1 MSASNEGGIVTHV
14 SSMADIP
21 SSGRLRA
28 SRSPSAIF
36 LRRVLTSWQGAFG
49 VTALAIIALLGLLA
63 PWISPY
69 SPIEIDPDAF
79 MEPPSAAHWFG
90 TDEIGRDVLSR
101 VLYGATVSLQVVVF
115 AIAIALA
122 AGSLLGLIS
131 GWLGGRWD
139 ALIMRIMDAFLAF
152 PLLVLA
158 LAIVAVLGP
167 DLMNAMLAIAIT
179 KTPGFARLVRSEV
192 LALRE
197 IDYIKAAESVGV
209 SNARILL
216 RHVWPNVSGN
226 VIVYGSLSASQALI
240 TESALSFL
248 GLGVQPPTPSWGYMV
263 ATGIQFYQSWW
274 ISFFPGLAIFITVL
288 AFNFLGDA
296 VRDALD
302 SRLGG
307 RRD

>member
-1 MSASNEGGIVTHV
+1 MVAVFEVSARD
-14 SSMADIP
+14 AAKRP
-21 SSGRLRA
+21 P
-28 SRSPSAIF
+28 RSPTAIF
-36 LRRVLTSWQGAFG
+36 MRRVAASWQGVFG
-49 VTALAIIALLGLLA
+49 IAVLSIIVLLGLLA
-63 PWISPY
+63 PWIAPY
-69 SPIEIDPDAF
+69 SPTEIDPENF
-79 MEPPSAAHWFG
+79 SGPPSAAHWFG

-101 VLYGATVSLQVVVF
+101 VLHGATVSLQVVVF
-115 AIAIALA
+115 SVGIALVF
-122 AGSLLGLIS
+122 GSALGLVS

-158 LAIVAVLGP
+158 LSIVAVLGP

-179 KTPGFARLVRSEV
+179 KTPGFARLVRAEV
-192 LALRE
+192 LSLRE
-197 IDYIKAAESVGV
+197 IDYVGAARAAGAGPIHIL
-209 SNARILL
+209 ARHI
-216 RHVWPNVSGN
+216 WPNVSGN

-274 ISFFPGLAIFITVL
+274 MSFFPGLAIFLTVL

-296 VRDALD
+296 VRDAFD
-302 SRLGG
+302 SRLGDG
-307 RRD
+307 

>member
-1 MSASNEGGIVTHV
+1 MSAVTL
-14 SSMADIP
+14 MGEAAEP
-21 SSGRLRA
+21 PP
-28 SRSPSAIF
+28 RSPTAIF
-36 LRRVLTSWQGAFG
+36 FRRILTSWQGLFG
-49 VTALAIIALLGLLA
+49 VTVLSGIVALGLLA
-63 PWISPY
+63 PIVAPY
-69 SPIEIDPDAF
+69 SPIEIDPENF
-79 MEPPSAAHWFG
+79 MGPPSAAHWFG

-101 VLYGATVSLQVVVF
+101 VLHGATISLQVVGL
-115 AIAIALA
+115 AIGLALV
-122 AGSLLGLIS
+122 AGSVLGLVS
-131 GWLGGRWD
+131 GWLGGGWD
-139 ALIMRIMDAFLAF
+139 QLIMRVMDAFLAF

-197 IDYIKAAESVGV
+197 VDFIKASRAAG
-209 SNARILL
+209 AGDLRILA

-274 ISFFPGLAIFITVL
+274 MSFFPGLAIFLTVL

-302 SRLGG
+302 ARLGG
-307 RRD
+307 RDD

>member
-1 MSASNEGGIVTHV
+1 
-14 SSMADIP
+14 MALPFDDATEAP
-21 SSGRLRA
+21 
-28 SRSPSAIF
+28 RSPTAIF
-36 LRRVLTSWQGAFG
+36 VRRVLTSWQGAFG
-49 VTALAIIALLGLLA
+49 VGVLSFVVILGLLA
-63 PWISPY
+63 PWIVPY
-69 SPIEIDPDAF
+69 SPIEIDPENF
-79 MEPPSAAHWFG
+79 MGRPTALHWFG

-101 VLYGATVSLQVVVF
+101 VLSGATVSLKVVTLS
-115 AIAIALA
+115 IGLALV
-122 AGSLLGLIS
+122 AGSLLGLVS
-131 GWLGGRWD
+131 GWLGGVWD
-139 ALIMRIMDAFLAF
+139 TVIMRVMDAFLAF

-192 LALRE
+192 LRLRE
-197 IDYIKAAESVGV
+197 IDYIKAARAAGAG
-209 SNARILL
+209 NLRILT

-248 GLGVQPPTPSWGYMV
+248 GLGVQPPAPSWGYMV
-263 ATGIQFYQSWW
+263 ATGIQFYQAWW
-274 ISFFPGLAIFITVL
+274 MSFFPGFAIFLTVL

-302 SRLGG
+302 TRLGG
-307 RRD
+307 RDA

>member
-1 MSASNEGGIVTHV
+1 MVAVFEVSARDTANR
-14 SSMADIP
+14 P
-21 SSGRLRA
+21 P
-28 SRSPSAIF
+28 RSPTAIF
-36 LRRVLTSWQGAFG
+36 MRRVAASWQGVFG
-49 VTALAIIALLGLLA
+49 IAVLSIIVLLGLLA
-63 PWISPY
+63 PWIAPY
-69 SPIEIDPDAF
+69 SPTEIDPENF
-79 MEPPSAAHWFG
+79 SGPPSAAHWFG

-101 VLYGATVSLQVVVF
+101 VLHGATVSLQVVVF
-115 AIAIALA
+115 SVGIALVV
-122 AGSLLGLIS
+122 GSILGLVS

-158 LAIVAVLGP
+158 LSIVAVLGP

-179 KTPGFARLVRSEV
+179 KMPGFARLVRAEV
-192 LALRE
+192 LSLRE
-197 IDYIKAAESVGV
+197 IDYVGAARAAG
-209 SNARILL
+209 AGPIHILT
-216 RHVWPNVSGN
+216 RHIWPNVSGN

-274 ISFFPGLAIFITVL
+274 MSFFPGLAIFLTVL

-296 VRDALD
+296 VRDAFD
-302 SRLGG
+302 SRLGDG
-307 RRD
+307 

>member
-1 MSASNEGGIVTHV
+1 MSAITEVID
-14 SSMADIP
+14 APDP
-21 SSGRLRA
+21 A
-28 SRSPSAIF
+28 PRSPAAI
-36 LRRVLTSWQGAFG
+36 LAHRILTSWQGAFG
-49 VTALAIIALLGLLA
+49 VSVLAVIIVLGVFA
-63 PWISPY
+63 PWLAPY
-69 SPIEIDPDAF
+69 SPIEIDPDNF
-79 MEPPSAAHWFG
+79 MGPPDTAHWFG

-101 VLYGATVSLQVVVF
+101 VMHGATVSLQVVVL
-115 AIAIALA
+115 AIGIALV

-139 ALIMRIMDAFLAF
+139 ALIMRVMDAFLAF

-179 KTPGFARLVRSEV
+179 KAPGFARLVRSEV

-197 IDYIKAAESVGV
+197 VDYIKAARAAGSG
-209 SNARILL
+209 SIRILA

-274 ISFFPGLAIFITVL
+274 MSFFPGLAIFLTVL

-302 SRLGG
+302 TRLGG
-307 RRD
+307 RDD

>member
-1 MSASNEGGIVTHV
+1 
-14 SSMADIP
+14 MADIP
-21 SSGRLRA
+21 SPPRA
-28 SRSPSAIF
+28 RPSRSPGAIF
-36 LRRVLTSWQGAFG
+36 LRRVLRSWQGAFG
-49 VTALAIIALLGLLA
+49 ASVLAIIAFLGLFA
-63 PWISPY
+63 PWIAPY
-69 SPIEIDPDAF
+69 SPLDIDPEAF
-79 MEPPSAAHWFG
+79 MEPPNAAHWFG

-101 VLYGATVSLQVVVF
+101 VLYGATVSLQVVLL
-115 AIAIALA
+115 AIGIALV
-122 AGSLLGLIS
+122 AGSVLGLIS

-167 DLMNAMLAIAIT
+167 DLMNAMLAIAVT

-197 IDYIKAAESVGV
+197 VDYIKAAESVGV
-209 SNARILL
+209 GNIRILL

-274 ISFFPGLAIFITVL
+274 MSFFPGLAIFVTVL

-302 SRLGG
+302 TRLGG
-307 RRD
+307 RSE